1 MSLSN
6 TVGGEQLRRLPQLV
20 NELSRVKV
28 DVIVTHS
35 GTGVRAAR
43 QAATGIPIVMTDV
56 GDAVAS
62 GHVDSLAR
70 PGGSI
75 TGSTFFSP
83 QLSTKRLEILKEVMP
98 RIARTGWLVNSN
110 NPGFATTRKD
120 MVEAA
125 QAMKVEL
132 HEFDVRPAGLDSAL
146 QTIAKGRVDALLIQE
161 DPLFTSNIGAITK
174 AAQQQ
179 RLPLIGFSQF
189 ADAGGMIGFGVN
201 FPELYRRAAYFV
213 DKILKGAKPADL
225 PVEQAT
231 KFELIVNM
239 KSARALGITI
249 PQSVLVRA
257 ERVIQ

>member
-1 MSLSN
+1 
-6 TVGGEQLRRLPQLV
+6 
-20 NELSRVKV
+20 
-28 DVIVTHS
+28 
-35 GTGVRAAR
+35 
-43 QAATGIPIVMTDV
+43 
-56 GDAVAS
+56 
-62 GHVDSLAR
+62 
-70 PGGSI
+70 
-75 TGSTFFSP
+75 
-83 QLSTKRLEILKEVMP
+83 MP

-257 ERVIQ
+257 ERVIE